1 MNELDLRLFFEVFD
15 KGDPYHLSAVGELYS
30 EIKRVAPELLS
41 READWYETWK
51 WGGKRCKHCGE
62 KING

>member
-1 MNELDLRLFFEVFD
+1 MSELDLRLFFEMFD
-15 KGDPYHLSAVGELYS
+15 KDDPYHLSAVGELYS
-30 EIKRVAPELLS
+30 EIRQAAPELLS
-41 READWYETWK
+41 PDAEWFHTWK